1 MTALT
6 FVLALAVVG
15 LLVAFAMPTEV
26 MPRSPIGETMAPAW
40 RPHPRTVVA
49 LDPDGVE

>member
-1 MTALT
+1 MSPLL

-15 LLVAFAMPTEV
+15 LLVAFSMPVEV

-49 LDPDGVE
+49 LDPVDAP